1 MGTSTS
7 KMQSSLLLALF
18 GALLVSAFA
27 ADSRVRVQ
35 VSKTLI
41 KGQVSKFVRVVDS
54 NYIIAQ
60 GTKNIRILKENGSE
74 GLCNVY
80 ALPTLVDGG
89 LKFLG
94 MVKCGPGISYSCPSE
109 DKYEGM
115 ACAICKAQ
123 RAALKGIG
131 NVEVWYDEAHQEC

>member
-7 KMQSSLLLALF
+7 KMQSSLFL
-18 GALLVSAFA
+18 AFA
-27 ADSRVRVQ
+27 DDSRVRVQ

-54 NYIIAQ
+54 NYVIAQ
-60 GTKNIRILKENGSE
+60 GTKNVRILKENGSE

-80 ALPTLVDGG
+80 GLPTLVDGSM
-89 LKFLG
+89 KFYG
-94 MVKCGPGISYSCPSE
+94 VARCGPGVSYLCPSE

-131 NVEVWYDEAHQEC
+131 N